1 MVLLMEIARHS
12 NHFKLSSNSS
22 SIEIYRLHPSKCI
35 VVSPRTVKGYL
46 HKGFDQV
53 RTVLTESSW
62 ELFCGAHCRS
72 HFVMGPVGIEQSIWD
87 HPEYQVWPR
96 SHAPDPFV
104 HGPWPISPVHS
115 NAYIVDP
122 TVQFT
127 PIGAKPYGIWLSR
140 GSLFIARFGLGHR

>member
-22 SIEIYRLHPSKCI
+22 SIEIYRLHPSKFI

-115 NAYIVDP
+115 NAYIYSRSNG
-122 TVQFT
+122 TVHSNWCQT
-127 PIGAKPYGIWLSR
+127 IRHMTIKGVPVHCKVWIGS
-140 GSLFIARFGLGHR
+140 